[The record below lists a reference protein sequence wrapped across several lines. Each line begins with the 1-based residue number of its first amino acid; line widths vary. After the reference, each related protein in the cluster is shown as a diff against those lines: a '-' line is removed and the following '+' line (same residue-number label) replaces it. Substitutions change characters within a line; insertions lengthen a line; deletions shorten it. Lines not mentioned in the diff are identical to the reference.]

1 MPLEFDASPEDIRVF
16 LDEAE
21 ELIQIME
28 EEILRLERDPQ
39 DAEALRELFRAAH
52 TLKGSSATLGH
63 RPMAEVTH
71 GMENLLDRIRKGQLA
86 VSTEI
91 VDALFAC
98 LDVLKAFKEE
108 IATGEPAGVDTGEVL
123 AALAAAGG
131 SGEAAPAGGGT
142 GAGAGAGASG
152 AAAASGAPVAPAAP
166 SGDHPA
172 LRDLDP
178 AGMERLQAGV
188 REGRTPLWIQVAAD
202 PAAPMPGVR
211 YFQVLLALGELGEVV
226 RSWPTQEEI
235 EQDRV
240 GETLSVVF
248 LAHRPL
254 EEVRSALAE
263 VPEISLG
270 ALEPLGPALGA
281 GGEAPPSAGTRE
293 AAGAPAAAGSA
304 PAHDG
309 SAPASGQVSQ
319 SPGAG
324 PEGRGGGAQ
333 SGARTPGEAA
343 REAPGGSRPRL
354 KGART
359 VRVDVEVL
367 DRLMDLVGELVID
380 RTRLVQVLTRLEA
393 ERDGDEQLREL
404 QAAAA
409 HIGRVTAELQEEIMR
424 ARMLPVEN
432 LFKKFPRMVRDLAQ
446 QFGKEI
452 NFIIRG
458 EETEL
463 DRSVIEEIGDP
474 LMHLLRN
481 AVDHGIEH
489 PEDRVRAGKPRQGT
503 VLLEAAHQENHII
516 ITVRDDGRGIDPEKI
531 RAAAVRKGLLSQ
543 DQAARLSDD
552 EAVRLIFAPG
562 FSTAEK
568 VSEVSGRGVGLD
580 VVHRNIEKLNGAV
593 EVRSQPGQGT
603 EFRIKLPLT
612 LAIIRALLVEH
623 RGCVYAV
630 PLNSVTE
637 TLRFE
642 RSEVQTVRGRE
653 VVVNRGAVVPLIRL
667 EEVFGLEPGDGTA
680 KDAGEAAARK
690 AGAAPPGPAGARDR
704 IFVVIVNLF
713 GRQAGIV
720 VDGLLGEGDV
730 VIKSLG
736 QYIGEVPG
744 IAGATL
750 MGDGSVALI
759 LDVAGLMEL
768 AAGQHRV
775 RERIA

>member
-86 VSTEI
+86 VSTGI

-98 LDVLKAFKEE
+98 LDVLKAFKDE
-108 IATGEPAGVDTGEVL
+108 IATGEPAGVDTGQVL

-131 SGEAAPAGGGT
+131 PGEATPAGGGAGS
-142 GAGAGAGASG
+142 GAGSG
-152 AAAASGAPVAPAAP
+152 APAAP
-166 SGDHPA
+166 AGDHPA

-178 AGMERLQAGV
+178 AGIERLRAGI
-188 REGRTPLWIQVAAD
+188 REGRSPLWIQLAAD
-202 PAAPMPGVR
+202 PTAPMPGVR
-211 YFQVLLALGELGEVV
+211 YFQALLALGELGEVV

-248 LAHRPL
+248 LADRPL
-254 EEVRSALAE
+254 EEVRAALAE
-263 VPEISLG
+263 VPEVSLG
-270 ALEPLGPALGA
+270 ALEPLAPALGA
-281 GGEAPPSAGTRE
+281 GGEAPAPAGTRE
-293 AAGAPAAAGSA
+293 AAGAPAAAGEV

-309 SAPASGQVSQ
+309 FAPAGGQVSAL
-319 SPGAG
+319 PGAG
-324 PEGRGGGAQ
+324 PEGRGGVQ
-333 SGARTPGEAA
+333 SGARAPGEAV
-343 REAPGGSRPRL
+343 REAAGGRSRL
-354 KGART
+354 KGSRT

-393 ERDGDEQLREL
+393 EREGDDQLREL

-452 NFIIRG
+452 NFVIRG

-489 PEDRVRAGKPRQGT
+489 PEERVRAGKPRQGT

-516 ITVRDDGRGIDPEKI
+516 ITVRDDGRGIDPDKI
-531 RAAAVRKGLLSQ
+531 RAAAVKKGILSQ
-543 DQAARLSDD
+543 EQVARLSDD
-552 EAVRLIFAPG
+552 EAIRLIFSPG

-568 VSEVSGRGVGLD
+568 VSEISGRGVGLD
-580 VVHRNIEKLNGAV
+580 VVHKNIEKLNGAV

-637 TLRFE
+637 TLRFS
-642 RSEVQTVRGRE
+642 RSEVQTVRGRD

-680 KDAGEAAARK
+680 GAAGEMPARK
-690 AGAAPPGPAGARDR
+690 TGTASPGGAGAQDR

-768 AAGQHRV
+768 AAGQHRA